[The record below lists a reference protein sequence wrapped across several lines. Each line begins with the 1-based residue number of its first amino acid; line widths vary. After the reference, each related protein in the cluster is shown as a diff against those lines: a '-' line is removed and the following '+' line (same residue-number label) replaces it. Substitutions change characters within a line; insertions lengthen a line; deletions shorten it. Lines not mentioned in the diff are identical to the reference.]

1 MTVKYD
7 LYCNEEFV
15 GRYSLDE
22 ISEITGIDKYKVS
35 VYEKE
40 DRVYGGK
47 YTFRIA
53 YNYNDFSR
61 EWDKARMSILNA
73 PDIIKRE
80 VVVKQFTIWKQKP
93 ERRTVKKHR

>member
-7 LYCNEEFV
+7 LYCDGNFV
-15 GRYSLDE
+15 GTYSLDE

-35 VYEKE
+35 VYEK
-40 DRVYGGK
+40 DNRVYGGR
-47 YTFRIA
+47 YTFGVA
-53 YNYNDFSR
+53 SNYNDFSR

-73 PDIIKRE
+73 PDIIKIE

-93 ERRTVKKHR
+93 ARRTVKKHR